1 MPDSMPRFQ
10 LLRRREVWLPTAW
23 GWLAL
28 SALAAAAVVLA
39 LHSLHAFLS
48 PNEPVGARVLVIE
61 GWMDT
66 EEMDQALA
74 AARSGG
80 YERVVTTGGPI
91 ERWKT
96 VHRTYAELAAD
107 YLEHHGLKEAEVT
120 PVPSPASAQ
129 DRTYLSAVMV
139 RAWARDSGLA
149 LDALD
154 VFSAGAHARR
164 SRKLYRLAFGP
175 EVRIGVLAARPSG
188 YDAEGWWQ
196 TLTGVREV
204 LDQALGLAWVTLF
217 FHPPTETQPSGR

>member
-1 MPDSMPRFQ
+1 MRRLR
-10 LLRRREVWLPTAW
+10 LLRRREVWLPTLW

-28 SALAAAAVVLA
+28 LALCAAGLVLAARG
-39 LHSLHAFLS
+39 LHPFLS
-48 PNEPVGARVLVIE
+48 PSEPVGARVLVVE

-66 EEMDQALA
+66 EEMDQAIA

-96 VHRTYAELAAD
+96 VHATYAELAAD
-107 YLEHHGLKEAEVT
+107 YFRHHGFAGPEVT
-120 PVPSPASAQ
+120 AVPSPASAQ

-139 RAWARDSGLA
+139 REWARKSGLA

-164 SRKLYRLAFGP
+164 SRRLYSLAFGP
-175 EVRIGVLAARPSG
+175 DVRVGVLAARPSG
-188 YDAEGWWQ
+188 YDAQTWWQ
-196 TLTGVREV
+196 TPTGAREV
-204 LDQALGLAWVTLF
+204 LDQAIGLLWTSTF
-217 FHPPTETQPSGR
+217 FHPASPARESK